1 MNKKCFSWY
10 HSLAAIWAASWH
22 NKQNGMCAQ
31 RRLRSAWASA
41 QSDQSLRCALNGYV
55 CVLAF
60 FKRTAKTLIRL
71 GGCPGWSESSLGA
84 NSFSWFWHVVAQFCD
99 CGTPWALRFV
109 IVEFPGMY
117 IVYFLSNIHDLCT
130 ANEQLPNA
138 SVQNTRHTNFK
149 IAHSKS
155 PYFWMYTT
163 LKLKT
168 IQIIFGIFK
177 SMLCQYNLKTSSKA
191 IWISARFIKPE
202 SWMY

>member
-1 MNKKCFSWY
+1 MDDYAYTRLSNIGGYCQQCVRNQKVTFVQRFYNPSVIFMNKKCFSWY
-10 HSLAAIWAASWH
+10 HSLAAIWAASWQ

-55 CVLAF
+55 SVLAF

-99 CGTPWALRFV
+99 CGTPLALRFV
-109 IVEFPGMY
+109 IVEFPGLY
-117 IVYFLSNIHDLCT
+117 IVYFLPNIHDLCT

-138 SVQNTRHTNFK
+138 SV
-149 IAHSKS
+149 
-155 PYFWMYTT
+155 
-163 LKLKT
+163 
-168 IQIIFGIFK
+168 
-177 SMLCQYNLKTSSKA
+177 
-191 IWISARFIKPE
+191 
-202 SWMY
+202 